1 MAMHRA
7 MGGQTVNVYGNPDLK
22 PEKSTSWDISLDVYK
37 RQSMYSLLDMI
48 YLIIITLILLVISR
62 HQLKNYNE

>member
-1 MAMHRA
+1 LTLANNLLR
-7 MGGQTVNVYGNPDLK
+7 TEVF
-22 PEKSTSWDISLDVYK
+22 
-37 RQSMYSLLDMI
+37 SMYSLLDMI